1 MKIDL
6 RVKLNANR
14 QVHNSAEQ
22 STDLDIAVEPA
33 DQSAT
38 EPGSERSLQD
48 RSGLDNS
55 VEILEEIPTPSPML
69 SLMNLG
75 EPTKADS
82 DLRRKLNML
91 ASSKTSNDSIMETDK
106 GEDDDDVT
114 ILNQINWQDAVVMGA
129 SFRKIA
135 LSKVREAVL
144 NILNLRLEED
154 LSDGNLSDS
163 LVMDEYPENS
173 NQKTK
178 KILEQM
184 AKKLLPEDIYVSDDV
199 LALLDNTND
208 EVKELTEEAPP
219 LTPPVRPEPVT
230 VIVSETESVGGSGN
244 TENGAMGNDTTN
256 KPKDVV
262 KFIWQNNLI
271 LLNPYVILTTFL
283 IMSTGSH
290 APRPV
295 RSILRGILGMRR

>member
-75 EPTKADS
+75 EPTKANS

-114 ILNQINWQDAVVMGA
+114 ILNQINWR
-129 SFRKIA
+129 SCW
-135 LSKVREAVL
+135 E
-144 NILNLRLEED
+144 
-154 LSDGNLSDS
+154 
-163 LVMDEYPENS
+163 
-173 NQKTK
+173 
-178 KILEQM
+178 
-184 AKKLLPEDIYVSDDV
+184 LP
-199 LALLDNTND
+199 
-208 EVKELTEEAPP
+208 
-219 LTPPVRPEPVT
+219 
-230 VIVSETESVGGSGN
+230 SG
-244 TENGAMGNDTTN
+244 
-256 KPKDVV
+256 
-262 KFIWQNNLI
+262 
-271 LLNPYVILTTFL
+271 
-283 IMSTGSH
+283 
-290 APRPV
+290 R
-295 RSILRGILGMRR
+295 